1 MAKQTTVRLIDDID
15 GSPAED
21 TVEFG
26 IDGRSYEI
34 DLSEI
39 NAGRLRDALAE
50 FTGKARRVSGRSNRP
65 ASAAATRATVSD
77 REQTRAMRDWANANG
92 FTVSDRGRLPAYVV
106 KAYNDRDS
114 SGGTVSPIRPVA
126 PVEEAP
132 APQLDDKGKAAAVAA
147 AKAPRKGKPATA
159 LKAAAD
165 KSTAATATKAAAK
178 AGKLPGVKVLTL
190 TGAQA
195 RAIEDFRLS
204 TFEVGST
211 FVVFKGATPA
221 EVLAEIQA
229 AIKAFSGDKT
239 GGSYRALTSVVRKLQ
254 KADPKM
260 VSVVE
265 VDASAA

>member
-1 MAKQTTVRLIDDID
+1 MARVETVTLVDDVD
-15 GSPAED
+15 GSEAAE
-21 TVEFG
+21 TVEFT
-26 IDGRSYEI
+26 IDRKAYEI
-34 DLSEI
+34 DLSEA
-39 NAGRLRDALAE
+39 NADRLREVLAE
-50 FTGKARRVSGRSNRP
+50 FVEKARRVGGRSNRP

-77 REQTRAMRDWANANG
+77 REQTRAMRDWANSNG
-92 FTVSDRGRLPAYVV
+92 FTVSDRGRLPVNVIEAF
-106 KAYNDRDS
+106 NNRG

-126 PVEEAP
+126 PVVEAP

-165 KSTAATATKAAAK
+165 NAEATAATKAAAK

-195 RAIEDFRLS
+195 KAIEDFRLP
-204 TFEVGST
+204 TFEVGAT
-211 FVVFKGATPA
+211 FAVFKGATPA

-229 AIKAFSGDKT
+229 AIKVYSGDKT